1 MFNNHLASIT
11 YNINLDFKQK
21 IVVEK

>member
-11 YNINLDFKQK
+11 YNINLEF
-21 IVVEK
+21 